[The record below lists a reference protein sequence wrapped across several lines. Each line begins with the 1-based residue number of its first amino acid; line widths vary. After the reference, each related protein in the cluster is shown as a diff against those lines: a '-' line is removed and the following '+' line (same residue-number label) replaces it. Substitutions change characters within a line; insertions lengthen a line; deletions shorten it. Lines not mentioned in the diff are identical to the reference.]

1 MSEEFDVIV
10 IGGGVVG
17 CALSWYLAHFDLR
30 VLLLEKEL
38 DVCSGV
44 SKANTGIIH
53 SRSYWTPHTLK
64 GEVHLRSLPWI
75 KRAEKELDIEFLK
88 TGALT
93 VAFSQDELEFL
104 RTLKERGKIEG
115 AEILTP
121 QEAHTLE
128 PMMSDK
134 MFAAYYDPETRVASP
149 FKLNIA
155 LAEGAFL
162 NGVRF
167 IFGQEV
173 VGFEEGKN
181 NNIKVIT
188 KEGEYL
194 SRFALNCAGLS
205 SSYLAQRTGENIPSL
220 QPLRGEYLV
229 LDKEC
234 KSLVHHVLYPVPVG
248 ETKGIL
254 VSPTTD
260 GNILVGPN
268 LEPAED
274 EDTST
279 TKEGLKEVEEGGKK
293 LIPSL
298 PLSQVIATFSGLR
311 PTLPARDFQIFFSSR
326 FPSLLHLVG
335 IESPGLTASFG
346 IAEYAGD
353 LLQKKGLKL
362 REKRSFLFRSSF
374 PVFRELSWEERERL
388 IQEDADWG
396 KIICRCEEVTVREV
410 KHALLSSPGASTL
423 DGLKRRV
430 RVMMGRCQGSFC
442 GMHLPF
448 LMAETLGLEERKI
461 IKSGRNSFYLGGET
475 KEVTSDASFY

>member
-1 MSEEFDVIV
+1 MSEEFDVII

-17 CALSWYLAHFDLR
+17 CALSWYLAHFDLHI
-30 VLLLEKEL
+30 LLLEKEL

-75 KRAEKELDIEFLK
+75 KRAEKELDIKFLK

-93 VAFSQDELEFL
+93 VAFSRDELEFL
-104 RTLKERGKIEG
+104 QTLKERGKIEG
-115 AEILTP
+115 AEIVEP
-121 QEAHTLE
+121 REVRNLE
-128 PMMSDK
+128 PGISDK
-134 MFAAYYDPETRVASP
+134 VFAAYYDPETRVASP
-149 FKLNIA
+149 FQLNIA
-155 LAEGAFL
+155 LAENALL
-162 NGVRF
+162 NGVSFVFDR
-167 IFGQEV
+167 EV
-173 VGFEEGKN
+173 IGFEEVR

-188 KEGEYL
+188 KKGEYL
-194 SRFALNCAGLS
+194 SRWVVNCTGLS
-205 SSYLAQRTGENIPSL
+205 SSCLAQKTGENISPL
-220 QPLRGEYLV
+220 RPLRGEYLV
-229 LDKEC
+229 LDREC
-234 KSLVHHVLYPVPVG
+234 KGLINHVLYPVPVG

-254 VSPTTD
+254 VSPTID

-268 LEPAED
+268 LEPAKD

-293 LIPSL
+293 LVPSL
-298 PLSQVIATFSGLR
+298 PVSQTITTFSGLR
-311 PTLPARDFQIFFSSR
+311 PTSWDRDFHIFFSSH
-326 FPSLLHLVG
+326 FPFLLHLVG

-346 IAEYAGD
+346 IAEYVGD
-353 LLQKKGLKL
+353 LLCKKGLKL
-362 REKRSFLFRSSF
+362 EEKRHFIFRSSF

-388 IQEDADWG
+388 VQEDADWG
-396 KIICRCEEVTVREV
+396 KIVCRCEEVTVREV

-430 RVMMGRCQGSFC
+430 RVMMGRCQGGFC

-448 LMAETLGLEERKI
+448 LMAETLGLEEREI
-461 IKSGRNSFYLGGET
+461 VKSGKNSFYLGGET
-475 KEVTSDASFY
+475 KEVMSDASFY

>member
-1 MSEEFDVIV
+1 MSEKFDVIV

-17 CALSWYLAHFDLR
+17 CAIAWYLAHFDLQI
-30 VLLLEKEL
+30 LLLEKEL

-53 SRSYWTPHTLK
+53 SRSYWTPRTLK
-64 GEVHLRSLPWI
+64 GELHLRSLPWI
-75 KRAEKELDIEFLK
+75 EQAEKELDIEFLK

-93 VAFSQDELEFL
+93 VAFSRSELEFL
-104 RTLKERGKIEG
+104 KTLKRRGKIKG

-121 QEAHTLE
+121 QEARTLE
-128 PMMSDK
+128 PMLSDK
-134 MFAAYYDPETRVASP
+134 IFAAYYDPETRVASP
-149 FKLNIA
+149 FQLNLA
-155 LAEGAFL
+155 LAESAFL

-173 VGFEEGKN
+173 TGFEKEGN
-181 NNIKVIT
+181 HIRIFT
-188 KEGEYL
+188 REGEYL
-194 SRFALNCAGLS
+194 SRWVVSSAGLS
-205 SSYLAQRTGENIPSL
+205 SSYLAQRSGENIPSL
-220 QPLRGEYLV
+220 RALRGEYLV
-229 LDKEC
+229 LDREC
-234 KSLVHHVLYPVPVG
+234 KDLVRHVLYPVPVG

-268 LEPAED
+268 LEVAED

-293 LIPSL
+293 LIPFL
-298 PLSQVIATFSGLR
+298 PVSQTIATFSGLR
-311 PTLPARDFQIFFSSR
+311 PTSPDRDFHIFFSSR

-346 IAEYAGD
+346 IAEYTGD
-353 LLQKKGLKL
+353 LLKERGLKL
-362 REKRSFLFRSSF
+362 SEKRDFIFRSSF
-374 PVFRELSWEERERL
+374 PVFRKLSWEERKKL
-388 IQEDADWG
+388 IQEDANWG
-396 KIICRCEEVTVREV
+396 KIVCRCEEVTIAEV

-430 RVMMGRCQGSFC
+430 RVMMGRCQGGFC

-448 LMAETLGLEERKI
+448 LMAETLGLEEREI
-461 IKSGRNSFYLGGET
+461 VKSGKNSFYLGKET
-475 KEVTSDASFY
+475 KEVRSGAPLY